1 MPRVLTFPISFLLP
15 LLLAL
20 VAAGPVQAEDT
31 YAWIQP
37 PPEQQL
43 ASDNTVIPVG
53 QGAVFVPCITG
64 PEYEPPA
71 KLVSDEDVT
80 NLPLGQRVIV
90 DPGQYVVVVSA
101 GSPAQGVSVA
111 IDVVEGETVL
121 VPVTW
126 GALRIEVTDDH
137 RIPHRGSYEIIS
149 AETREPIG
157 TGFGADTLQGEILQT
172 WLLKPGLYRIVR
184 VGRDFRALKNYA
196 TVAVP
201 ASGFVRYRL
210 VLDEDTGEFLGAG
223 VLLPDEFATA
233 LREDQRWF
241 KSMVVGFDGSL
252 VKSQNVVGAVNQ
264 AQYSI
269 SAFTDAQLSFTSQ
282 PHQFSSLFQI
292 DEGVSQVIPQE
303 GDAQPL
309 LKATDRLRGDMLYT
323 YALKGRRTGPYG
335 RVSAES
341 QAFPTEV
348 LATEDTAVT
357 IVQSDGTES
366 SLQIGA
372 NDTLRTAE
380 AGHPTLLR
388 EGVGINT
395 TFLEKNRSTNFNL
408 RVGYGMRQN
417 LYGGTRVLDDDEST
431 DAVEYTAVDSF
442 YEKGIEATIVASM
455 RLPGRVV
462 YSTDVE
468 LFADFGSFTSKW
480 DRTDDWGIPYPPWAV
495 SWRNTLSLRLTR
507 NLALNYYLKIDI
519 EPEVIEAPQLE
530 QSLLLRTSWAIF

>member
-1 MPRVLTFPISFLLP
+1 MPRLLMFT
-15 LLLAL
+15 LGALLSLLA
-20 VAAGPVQAEDT
+20 GPAQAEDT
-31 YAWIQP
+31 YAWLMP
-37 PPEQQL
+37 PAEQQL
-43 ASDNTVIPVG
+43 AQDSTVIPVG
-53 QGAVFVPCITG
+53 KGAVFVPCVTG

-71 KLVSDEDVT
+71 KLVSDEDVI

-90 DPGQYVVVVSA
+90 EPGQYVVVVSA

-111 IDVVEGETVL
+111 IRVVEGETIL

-149 AETREPIG
+149 AESREPIG

-196 TVAVP
+196 TVQVP
-201 ASGFVRYRL
+201 ESGFVRYRL

-223 VLLPDEFATA
+223 VLLPDEFSTS

-252 VKSQNVVGAVNQ
+252 TKSQNVVGAANQ
-264 AQYSI
+264 TQYSL
-269 SAFTDAQLSFTSQ
+269 SGFADAQVSFTAK

-292 DEGVSQVIPQE
+292 DEGVSQVIPQT
-303 GDAQPL
+303 GDPQPM
-309 LKATDRLRGDMLYT
+309 LKATDRLRGDLLYT
-323 YALKGRRTGPYG
+323 YAFRGRRTGPYV
-335 RVSAES
+335 RTSAES
-341 QAFPTEV
+341 QALPTEV

-357 IVQSDGTES
+357 ILYDDGTES
-366 SLQIGA
+366 YRQIGA
-372 NDTLRTAE
+372 NQTLQTAR

-408 RVGYGMRQN
+408 RFGPGMRQN
-417 LYGGTRVLDDDEST
+417 FYDQALVIDDDAST
-431 DAVEYTAVDSF
+431 SEVEYKAVETF
-442 YEKGIEATIVASM
+442 YEQGIEATIVASV
-455 RLPGRVV
+455 RLPGWVV
-462 YSTDVE
+462 YSTDIE
-468 LFADFGSFTSKW
+468 LFADFESFTQKW
-480 DRTDDWGIPYPPWAV
+480 DRTDGRLGIPYPPWAV
-495 SWRNTLSLRLTR
+495 SWRNTLSLRITR
-507 NLALNYYLKIDI
+507 NLALNYYFNVDI
-519 EPEVIEAPQLE
+519 EPQVIDKPQVE
-530 QSLLLRTSWAIF
+530 HSLLLRTSWAIF